1 VAIAGVRGEGWDE
14 RMGVSDL
21 PDRPDDLKPP
31 GDKRGGADQNGSA
44 DRVRADSRTALQ
56 QRLTRLADG
65 HPSSPNNEDGSPK
78 PPIADLREF
87 ESAPE
92 DDEHAEPGHA
102 EAEHAE
108 PGDADAERAE
118 AEHAESEPE
127 RGDDSGSEGWQAA
140 LPRLQQLWERHI
152 EYWPAKQRSEVE
164 RSDDEPGSWR
174 GDAGRYL
181 NYEENLV
188 TEHALDR
195 VSKAEPEVS
204 RTMKAVEAD
213 VPGARLV
220 GLQYCLKGEDRF
232 KEKVAEELR
241 AKPDRSIGQI
251 GDNLPDAV
259 RYTYQIEANR
269 YVDGYRDVCQEL
281 GQNGYEMEFSRN
293 SWDSAQYRGINTRW
307 RTPAGQLVEVQFHT
321 LESFSAKQLTHQAY
335 ERIRSPAASDLE
347 RDELYAFQG
356 EVAAQVA
363 VPEGAPAI
371 PDYRKKEA

>member
-1 VAIAGVRGEGWDE
+1 
-14 RMGVSDL
+14 
-21 PDRPDDLKPP
+21 
-31 GDKRGGADQNGSA
+31 
-44 DRVRADSRTALQ
+44 
-56 QRLTRLADG
+56 
-65 HPSSPNNEDGSPK
+65 
-78 PPIADLREF
+78 
-87 ESAPE
+87 
-92 DDEHAEPGHA
+92 
-102 EAEHAE
+102 
-108 PGDADAERAE
+108 
-118 AEHAESEPE
+118 
-127 RGDDSGSEGWQAA
+127 
-140 LPRLQQLWERHI
+140 
-152 EYWPAKQRSEVE
+152 
-164 RSDDEPGSWR
+164 
-174 GDAGRYL
+174 
-181 NYEENLV
+181 
-188 TEHALDR
+188 
-195 VSKAEPEVS
+195 
-204 RTMKAVEAD
+204 MKAVEAD